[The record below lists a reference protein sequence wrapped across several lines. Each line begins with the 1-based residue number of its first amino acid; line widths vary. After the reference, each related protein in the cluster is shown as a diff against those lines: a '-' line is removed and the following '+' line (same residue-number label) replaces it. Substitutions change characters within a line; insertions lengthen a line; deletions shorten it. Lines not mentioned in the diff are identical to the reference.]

1 MNKKLAIVIAF
12 VVTVTVLVVGL
23 YCYHL
28 MSSLSPLP
36 SLEEPPQILSH
47 TSFVEGDSVR
57 YLMIEGEVKNN
68 LETNADVNV
77 TATFYDERGNPL
89 GNATRRA
96 MLKTL
101 RPGQKS
107 PFVIVWPLSSS
118 TEVLPMYELT
128 VSYSKVNEES
138 QVALEVLYH
147 TNGTD
152 ENGYHII
159 SGRVCNKGNEDAI
172 FVSVICTYYDSA
184 GNVTRIS
191 LAGIPSITAD
201 GEAFFELSSAPYK
214 MNPASYGL
222 VVVASRYEP
231 LSTQNYVPVI
241 ILLLMLAVFVVF
253 LKRKGW

>member
-1 MNKKLAIVIAF
+1 MNKKLAIVIAL

-23 YCYHL
+23 YCYRL
-28 MSSLSPLP
+28 MSLSPLP
-36 SLEEPPQILSH
+36 SVEEPPQILSH

-77 TATFYDERGNPL
+77 TATFYDAEDNPL
-89 GNATRRA
+89 GNSTRRA

-101 RPGQKS
+101 KPGQKS
-107 PFVIVWPLSSS
+107 PFILVWPLSSS

-128 VSYSKVNEES
+128 ISYSKVNKES
-138 QVALEVLYH
+138 QAALEVLYH

-172 FVSVICTYYDSA
+172 FVSVICTSYDSA

-191 LAGIPSITAD
+191 LACIPSITAG
-201 GEAFFELSSAPYK
+201 GEAFFELSSAPCK

-231 LSTQNYVPVI
+231 LLTQNYVPVI
-241 ILLLMLAVFVVF
+241 ILLLVLAVFVVF
-253 LKRKGW
+253 LKHKGW